1 MLMKRILCL
10 ILVFVAVFAVSCG
23 GKKKTQEEHDYVEK
37 VSKEIKAEEGGTLE
51 SSDGKISVEI
61 PAGALGEDT
70 EITMTIY
77 ESEGYKGSEDEDI
90 ITKVVELEPSGTI
103 FKKPVIITMAS
114 RKEVKEKTVSAAV
127 YSESEGEWSYSD
139 RGAYVLL
146 AGRDEEGVPV
156 IMTAAGDQVMLNAAG
171 DPIMMGESGEPIM
184 FAVPG
189 NPIMLRRVGEPT
201 MFTAAGDPIMN
212 LAAGYPVMM
221 MTGHFTA
228 FTFIAIDPEKNKP
241 VETTEDHEMSDE
253 DDEDEDPVSVAEC
266 GNGVVEKGEEC
277 DAGDDNGRVFCD
289 YGEERCE
296 LCSLSCEL
304 EQGIVS
310 YCGDGLIDS
319 LEGETCDD
327 GAIFNGNYA
336 HCNASCSGP
345 SRYCGDGHI
354 DEDEGEICDDGTD
367 NQAYGHC
374 NAWCDGPAPY
384 CGDGSVDVLEGEAC
398 DDGNN
403 EDGDSCSA
411 DCLTVTVP

>member
-1 MLMKRILCL
+1 MKRFLIL

-23 GKKKTQEEHDYVEK
+23 GKKKTQEEQEEHDYVEK

-51 SSDGKISVEI
+51 SSDGKTSVEI
-61 PAGALGEDT
+61 PAGALGDDT

-103 FKKPVIITMAS
+103 FKKPVIVTMAS
-114 RKEVKEKTVSAAV
+114 MKEVKEKTVSAAV
-127 YSESEGEWSYSD
+127 YSESEGEWNYSD

-146 AGRDEEGVPV
+146 AGRDEDGASV

-171 DPIMMGESGEPIM
+171 DPIMMGESGDPIM
-184 FAVPG
+184 LAVSG

-212 LAAGYPVMM
+212 LTAGDPVMM

-253 DDEDEDPVSVAEC
+253 DEEPVSVAEC

-277 DAGDDNGRVFCD
+277 DAGDDNGRMFCD
-289 YGEERCE
+289 YGEER
-296 LCSLSCEL
+296 
-304 EQGIVS
+304 
-310 YCGDGLIDS
+310 
-319 LEGETCDD
+319 
-327 GAIFNGNYA
+327 
-336 HCNASCSGP
+336 
-345 SRYCGDGHI
+345 
-354 DEDEGEICDDGTD
+354 
-367 NQAYGHC
+367 
-374 NAWCDGPAPY
+374 
-384 CGDGSVDVLEGEAC
+384 
-398 DDGNN
+398 
-403 EDGDSCSA
+403 
-411 DCLTVTVP
+411 

>member
-1 MLMKRILCL
+1 MKRVFCL
-10 ILVFVAVFAVSCG
+10 IMVFAAVFAVSCG
-23 GKKKTQEEHDYVEK
+23 KKKSHDYEER
-37 VSKEIKAEEGGTLE
+37 VSKKISAEEGGTVE

-139 RGAYVLL
+139 RGAYALL

-171 DPIMMGESGEPIM
+171 DPIMMNAAGEPIM
-184 FAVPG
+184 LAVPG
-189 NPIMLRRVGEPT
+189 DPIMLRRVGEPT

-212 LAAGYPVMM
+212 LAAGDPVMM

-253 DDEDEDPVSVAEC
+253 DDEDEDEDEDEEPVSVAEC

-277 DAGDDNGRVFCD
+277 DAGDDNGRFFCD
-289 YGEERCE
+289 YGEEKCE

-310 YCGDGLIDS
+310 
-319 LEGETCDD
+319 
-327 GAIFNGNYA
+327 
-336 HCNASCSGP
+336 
-345 SRYCGDGHI
+345 
-354 DEDEGEICDDGTD
+354 
-367 NQAYGHC
+367 
-374 NAWCDGPAPY
+374 Y